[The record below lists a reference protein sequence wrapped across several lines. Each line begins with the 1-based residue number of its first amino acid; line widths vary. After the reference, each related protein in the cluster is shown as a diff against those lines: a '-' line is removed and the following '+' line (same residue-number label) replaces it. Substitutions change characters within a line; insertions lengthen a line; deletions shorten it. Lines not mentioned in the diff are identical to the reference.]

1 MKFGRL
7 NVVKSPRKAI
17 VNSSYNNKINKL
29 AQKLNDRG
37 SVYENAPVGRD
48 SVKSTKQR

>member
-7 NVVKSPRKAI
+7 NVAKSPKKTI
-17 VNSSYNNKINKL
+17 VSGNYNSKINKL

-37 SVYENAPVGRD
+37 SVHEVASMRVLL
-48 SVKSTKQR
+48 SVEIV

>member
-7 NVVKSPRKAI
+7 NVAKSPKKTI
-17 VNSSYNNKINKL
+17 VSGNYNSKINKL

-37 SVYENAPVGRD
+37 SVHESAPIGRD